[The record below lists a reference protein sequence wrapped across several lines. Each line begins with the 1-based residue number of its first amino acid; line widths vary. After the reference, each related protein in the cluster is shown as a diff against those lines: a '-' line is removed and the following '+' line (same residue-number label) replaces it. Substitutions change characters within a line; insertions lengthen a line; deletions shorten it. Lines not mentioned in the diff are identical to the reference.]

1 MKKRHLILF
10 LTIAVLLTLIYVYQS
25 NKNLV
30 KITFRYENG
39 RIYETVKT
47 AKGEPIPSP
56 DDPVQKNG
64 LFIGW
69 FTTPDGNQEV
79 DLSQGV
85 WKNTVLYARFRMDG
99 TALVNDITQYIM
111 KSVVKI
117 ECRTYSSISD
127 ELEAEASSSS
137 VQGSGFCFSA
147 GNGYYYILT
156 NCHAVCKEDE
166 NDRLS
171 IRIYDYKGNRY
182 IGYLYNDPNK
192 MGDAISPEHD
202 LACVYFTSESSEVM
216 PLSIAMENPSVETEI
231 FALGA
236 PASQMNSITFGK
248 ITDYKAITLH
258 ETPTYI
264 SNVTFPVICHSA
276 TTRAGSSGGPLMNGN
291 LQVVGVHFAG
301 NTNRSSGYAI
311 PAESIWDFLL
321 KYIK

>member
-1 MKKRHLILF
+1 MKKRQLILF
-10 LTIAVLLTLIYVYQS
+10 LTIAVLLSLLYIYQS

-56 DDPVQKNG
+56 DDPIQKNG

-69 FTTPDGNQEV
+69 FTTPDGGQEV

-85 WKNTVLYARFRMDG
+85 RKNTVLYARFRMDG

-117 ECRTYSSISD
+117 ECTTYASTSDDLETTTSSARS
-127 ELEAEASSSS
+127 
-137 VQGSGFCFSA
+137 QGSGFCFAA
-147 GNGYYYILT
+147 GNGYYYVLT
-156 NCHAVCKEDE
+156 NCHAVCKENE

-182 IGYLYNDPNK
+182 SGYLYNDPNK
-192 MGDAISPEHD
+192 KGDAISPEHD
-202 LACVYFTSESSEVM
+202 LACIYFTSEDSEVM
-216 PLSIAMENPSVETEI
+216 PLSIAMQNPSVETEI

-236 PASQMNSITFGK
+236 PASQMNAITFGK

-258 ETPTYI
+258 ETPAYM
-264 SNVTFPVICHSA
+264 SNVTTPVIHHSA
-276 TTRAGSSGGPLMNGN
+276 ITRGGSSGGPLLNGN
-291 LQVVGVHFAG
+291 LQVVGVHYAG
-301 NTNRSSGYAI
+301 TANRSGGYAI

-321 KYIK
+321 KYVK